1 MKDIQKQ
8 IPKPKHPPHTSPSSP
23 ASPDALAPDVV
34 VGRNAVLEALKSGRT
49 LESVN
54 ISKGELKGSVL
65 QIIAMVKERG
75 IPLKEVSPVKLD
87 ALSGGGNHQGV
98 VAVASAHDYARLED
112 LFQLA
117 QDRGEPPFF
126 IICDELE
133 DPHNLGAVIRTA
145 EAVGAHGVIIPK
157 RRTAGLTPAVYKASA
172 GAVEYLP
179 VVRVSNL
186 SAAVRE
192 LKERGVWIYAADME
206 GENWCQVDYTG
217 PMALVV
223 GSEGRGVSRLMKEN
237 SDYIVAMPMRGKV
250 NSLNASVAAG
260 ILMYEAARQRMGIPA
275 VLKSAGPAETKRKKE
290 AIR

>member
-1 MKDIQKQ
+1 MKKCPFAPLLLLLCLLVQL
-8 IPKPKHPPHTSPSSP
+8 
-23 ASPDALAPDVV
+23 LAP
-34 VGRNAVLEALKSGRT
+34 A
-49 LESVN
+49 
-54 ISKGELKGSVL
+54 
-65 QIIAMVKERG
+65 
-75 IPLKEVSPVKLD
+75 
-87 ALSGGGNHQGV
+87 
-98 VAVASAHDYARLED
+98 
-112 LFQLA
+112 
-117 QDRGEPPFF
+117 
-126 IICDELE
+126 
-133 DPHNLGAVIRTA
+133 
-145 EAVGAHGVIIPK
+145 
-157 RRTAGLTPAVYKASA
+157 A